1 MAFESLLWYSR
12 LFGQSALPKR
22 DEPSSIDSLGV
33 VALQGR
39 AGDIY
44 TEQAFRHFLDVERV
58 RAVRSGR
65 TFFLLLVSLRRC
77 PEQGTRFGSGA
88 AASLLQGLGGCVRE
102 IDFIGWHRDG
112 RVAGAVLAQGLDEP
126 GPDAA
131 KRIVERVTR
140 VLSDHLTASVASRLR
155 VRVVQLGSQSK

>member
-39 AGDIY
+39 AGDAY
-44 TEQAFRHFLDVERV
+44 TEQAFRHFLDVERI
-58 RAVRSGR
+58 RAARSGR

-77 PEQGTRFGSGA
+77 PDHGTRFGSPA
-88 AASLLQGLGGCVRE
+88 AASLLEGLGICVRE
-102 IDFIGWHRDG
+102 IDFIGWHREG
-112 RVAGAVLAQGLDEP
+112 RVAGAVLAQGLDYP

-131 KRIVERVTR
+131 KRIVERVVG
-140 VLSDHLTASVASRLR
+140 VLSDRLPASVTGRLR